1 MNLKMAYLSDLTSTS
16 IGNYYYYQGNNSIV
30 RLKLRLR
37 LILTLVLVLIYLRYI
52 LHKSTLDELVLV
64 ISKIKSGEYL
74 PYAIDSFHTPL
85 GLCRG
90 MCLFI
95 PMCMVI

>member
-1 MNLKMAYLSDLTSTS
+1 MAYLSDFTSTS
-16 IGNYYYYQGNNSIV
+16 IGTNRILPRSKFELELI
-30 RLKLRLR
+30 

-64 ISKIKSGEYL
+64 LSKIKSGEYL

-85 GLCRG
+85 GVCQVGCR
-90 MCLFI
+90 
-95 PMCMVI
+95 V